1 MHFIHLL
8 WHEFIDTCMVH
19 IYLTPWTR
27 SLQRDA
33 SVPLW
38 MEGVRALCLICKH
51 WVRGTIRGNI
61 LNSGTPNLV
70 QLNKYLLSTHIKNF
84 KACAEHIKRNK
95 ICSLPLRKVESFGMH
110 ANMQTDCF
118 HAGVGPDDENESK
131 DRGQTDWSAVPWI
144 GRAVWTG
151 VSAVS
156 WAVDRCE

>member
-1 MHFIHLL
+1 
-8 WHEFIDTCMVH
+8 
-19 IYLTPWTR
+19 
-27 SLQRDA
+27 
-33 SVPLW
+33 

-51 WVRGTIRGNI
+51 WVRGTIRESI

-131 DRGQTDWSAVPWI
+131 DRGQTD
-144 GRAVWTG
+144 
-151 VSAVS
+151 
-156 WAVDRCE
+156 